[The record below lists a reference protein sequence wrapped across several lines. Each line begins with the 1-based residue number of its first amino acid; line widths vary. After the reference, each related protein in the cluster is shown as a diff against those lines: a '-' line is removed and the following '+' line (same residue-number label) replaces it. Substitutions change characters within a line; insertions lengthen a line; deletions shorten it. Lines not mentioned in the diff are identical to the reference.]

1 MYLLDTNM
9 CICIINQRPPEVL
22 ERFNRLSV
30 GDVYMSIITYG
41 ELYYGASK
49 SKFSAQS
56 LKRLAELENLI
67 PPMPMS
73 PDVGG
78 HYGNIRAELESQG
91 QPMGGN
97 DLWIAA
103 HARALDCVLVTNN
116 TREFDRVSNLKVE
129 NWVA

>member
-1 MYLLDTNM
+1 MYLLDTN
-9 CICIINQRPPEVL
+9 ICIYIIKRRPMEVL

-49 SKFSAQS
+49 SKLSAKS
-56 LKRLAELENLI
+56 LKNLAELENLI
-67 PPMPMS
+67 PPMPMN
-73 PDVGG
+73 PEVGR
-78 HYGNIRAELESQG
+78 HYGTIRAELESQG
-91 QPMGGN
+91 QTIGGN

-103 HARALDCVLVTNN
+103 HARALDCILVTNN
-116 TREFDRVSNLKVE
+116 TREFDRVSSLKLE